1 MVALWGLVFQDDPSW
16 NEPRR
21 IIANKLRKQR
31 ELFLVGLIDGRV
43 IATVLGGYD
52 GFRGWIYH
60 LAVHPEFR
68 NHGFGRRMMERIEA
82 LITTQGAVK
91 INLQIRSSNTDVIHF
106 YERLGYTSE
115 DHQSM
120 GKRI

>member
-1 MVALWGLVFQDDPSW
+1 MRVLWNLVFPDDPSW
-16 NEPRR
+16 NEPHR

-31 ELFLVGLIDGRV
+31 ELFLVGLMDARV
-43 IATVLGGYD
+43 IATVIGGYD

-68 NHGFGRRMMERIEA
+68 NHGFGRRMMERIES
-82 LITTQGAVK
+82 LIAAQGAVK
-91 INLQIRSSNTDVIHF
+91 INLQIRSSNLNVIRF
-106 YERLGYTSE
+106 YERLGYRAE

-120 GKRI
+120 GKRF